1 MKNALPEEGDRY
13 AKGTDLASYY
23 ETALAPKNADV
34 EEAMAGMGAYVEDP
48 SSGRMSDVW
57 YATAGT
63 SGMGSYYETGESMG
77 MYYENPAKYPGM
89 EGLGAGAEWTPGQ
102 NEGPADDPRIVR
114 KYAKVTSVYSPR
126 NISGDQT
133 AKVAEMLVVEAQRR
147 FPKHKVR
154 KIGTTGW
161 TSSNHPA
168 GSGKVGFEVI
178 LSESMRAGAIKK
190 RFFEIG
196 QKVGPEVGQQTS
208 LYDARTLFNPRDLS
222 MPDTEEQ
229 AKVELKEREEED
241 LTKPPPEPPKT
252 TKEEE
257 GNFLTQEVA
266 GLPVWLIGVLGVGA
280 IGGVAYLTMRGRG
293 GGGAGG
299 AVTPNRRKRRPR
311 RRRSRRK
318 RR

>member
-1 MKNALPEEGDRY
+1 MKNALPEEGDRHP
-13 AKGTDLASYY
+13 KGTDLASYY
-23 ETALAPKNADV
+23 ESVLAPENADV

-48 SSGRMSDVW
+48 SSGRKSDIW

-63 SGMGSYYETGESMG
+63 QGMGSYYETGQSMG

-89 EGLGAGAEWTPGQ
+89 EGLGAGAEWTPGP
-102 NEGPADDPRIVR
+102 NEAPSDDPRIAR

-133 AKVAEMLVVEAQRR
+133 TKVAEMLVVEAKRR
-147 FPKHKVR
+147 FPKHRVR
-154 KIGTTGW
+154 KIGQTGW
-161 TSSNHPA
+161 TSSSHPA
-168 GSGKVGFEVI
+168 GSGKVGFEII
-178 LSESMRAGAIKK
+178 LSEPMRAGAIKK

-196 QKVGPEVGQQTS
+196 QKVGPEVGPQTS
-208 LYDARTLFNPRDLS
+208 LYDARTIFNPSDLS
-222 MPDTEEQ
+222 MPKPEEQ
-229 AKVELKEREEED
+229 AKVELKEQEED

-252 TKEEE
+252 QKDEN

-280 IGGVAYLTMRGRG
+280 VGGVAYLTLRGRG
-293 GGGAGG
+293 KGAAGG
-299 AVTPNRRKRRPR
+299 VTPNRRKRRR
-311 RRRSRRK
+311 RRRTRR